1 MGRRVTV
8 DREPVQ
14 RLGPYGLWCSLPT
27 TYATEIVARSGFDWL
42 CVDLQHG
49 FLTPGDLLSVMQTA
63 DATGTP
69 VLVRVEHPESLVIHR
84 ALDAGAR
91 GIIFPSIETGE
102 QAARAAALCRYPP
115 RGVRSWGPARLML
128 GNPGYTP
135 ESADDDALCLVMIES
150 RRALDNLDDIL
161 AVDGVDG
168 VLVDPSDLAIDQGL
182 PPSPLPIDGRHRQ
195 ALADIAARATAQG
208 VIPAVFADSSE
219 GVHAYHELGYELFG
233 VGNDAGLLRSAAL
246 HLVRQLQRA
255 ELPDPV

>member
-1 MGRRVTV
+1 VTV
-8 DREPVQ
+8 TREPTP
-14 RLGPYGLWCSLPT
+14 RLGPHGLWCSLPT
-27 TYATEIVARSGFDWL
+27 TYATEILARSGFDWL

-49 FLTPGDLLSVMQTA
+49 FFTAGDLLSVMQTA
-63 DATGTP
+63 DATATP

-128 GNPGYTP
+128 GKPDYTP
-135 ESADDDALCLVMIES
+135 ASADDDALCFVMIES

-161 AVDGVDG
+161 TVDGVDG
-168 VLVDPSDLAIDQGL
+168 VLVGPSDLAIDQGL
-182 PPSPLPIDGRHRQ
+182 PPSPLPVEGRHRE
-195 ALADIAARATAQG
+195 ALAHIAAQASERG
-208 VIPAVFADSSE
+208 VIPAVFADSPQ
-219 GVHAYHELGYELFG
+219 GVHAYRELGYELFG

-246 HLVRQLQRA
+246 HLLQQLQRA

>member
-1 MGRRVTV
+1 VTV
-8 DREPVQ
+8 SGDAMA

-27 TYATEIVARSGFDWL
+27 TYATEILARSGFDWL

-49 FLTPGDLLSVMQTA
+49 FLTPGDLLAVMQTA
-63 DATGTP
+63 DLTDTP
-69 VLVRVEHPESLVIHR
+69 VLVRVEHPASLVIHR

-128 GNPGYTP
+128 GNPEYNP
-135 ESADDDALCLVMIES
+135 EGADDDALCLVMIES

-168 VLVDPSDLAIDQGL
+168 VLVGPSDLAIDQGL
-182 PPSPLPIDGRHRQ
+182 PPSPLPIDGRHRR
-195 ALADIAARATAQG
+195 ALADIADRATEQG
-208 VIPAVFADSSE
+208 VIPGVFADSAE
-219 GVHAYHELGYELFG
+219 GVRAYHELGYEMFG

-246 HLVRQLQRA
+246 HLVEQLRGA